1 MPLTAAQDRLSN
13 INESIK
19 DWLNTNVVIPYNAE
33 AATTPWPNPL
43 GITLEKPVDPQ
54 QKPILPLLVLSKTP
68 ITPQKSESTGM
79 GDGIVNRFK
88 TIRIYCFP
96 GVDANSEPDDMLVEM
111 LDKYITYAVET
122 ALYIPIYDYSTNP
135 KTLAEMAEVTDAR
148 VVVPIGRPDPILNIE
163 RNRFDMILSFKYPVV
178 TPNG

>member
-19 DWLNTNVVIPYNAE
+19 DWLNDNVVVPYNTE
-33 AATTPWPNPL
+33 AASTQWPNPL
-43 GITLEKPVDPQ
+43 GITLEKPSDPT
-54 QKPILPLLVLSKTP
+54 QKPILPLLVLSKVP
-68 ITPQKSESTGM
+68 ISPQMPDSVGM
-79 GDGIVNRFK
+79 GDSIVNRYK

-96 GVDANSEPDDMLVEM
+96 GIDVDSEPNDQLVEL
-111 LDKYITYAVET
+111 LDKYISYAVET

-135 KTLAEMAEVTDAR
+135 KTLAEMAQVTDAR

-163 RNRFDMILSFKYPVV
+163 RNRFDMILTFKYPVV